1 MSNFDIVF
9 KRVKL
14 NTAGACKAAVS
25 TCNQNIAEFGYEFV
39 GEILFFKHVL
49 IVLVIFRS
57 IAYNA
62 EAIILLHNIFHSV
75 CRVGFIV
82 KRIDGIR
89 GLKQQ

>member
-9 KRVKL
+9 KHIEL
-14 NTAGACKAAVS
+14 NTAGVCKIAVS

-62 EAIILLHNIFHSV
+62 EAIILLQDIFHSV
-75 CRVGFIV
+75 CRVSFIV

>member
-9 KRVKL
+9 KRVKP
-14 NTAGACKAAVS
+14 NTAGACKIAVS
-25 TCNQNIAEFGYEFV
+25 TCNQNIAEFGYEFI
-39 GEILFFKHVL
+39 GEILFL
-49 IVLVIFRS
+49 VLVIFRS

-62 EAIILLHNIFHSV
+62 EAIILLQDIFHSV